1 MNQRIAAALIG
12 ATMGLAT
19 FAGSTIAVSVA
30 APEAEEPP
38 RLQQDQVSEVICR
51 VLEELD
57 LLDDPAL
64 ADLVEKLKCKESE
77 DPSESK
83 PSEPSE
89 SKPSDP
95 GESGRR

>member
-19 FAGSTIAVSVA
+19 FAGSTIAVSAA
-30 APEAEEPP
+30 APEAEQQPH
-38 RLQQDQVSEVICR
+38 LKQDQVSEVICR

-57 LLDDPAL
+57 LLDHPDL
-64 ADLVEKLKCKESE
+64 ADLVKKLECKKSDDPTETTTTTTSASE
-77 DPSESK
+77 
-83 PSEPSE
+83 
-89 SKPSDP
+89 P

>member
-30 APEAEEPP
+30 SPEAEQPP

-57 LLDDPAL
+57 LLDHPEL
-64 ADLVEKLKCKESE
+64 ADLVKKLECK
-77 DPSESK
+77 K
-83 PSEPSE
+83 GEPTGTTTSTTTT
-89 SKPSDP
+89 
-95 GESGRR
+95 

>member
-30 APEAEEPP
+30 SPEAAEPP

-51 VLEELD
+51 VLKQLD
-57 LLDDPAL
+57 LLDHPEL
-64 ADLVEKLKCKESE
+64 VDLVKSLKCKGS
-77 DPSESK
+77 DK
-83 PSEPSE
+83 PTETTTTATETTPA
-89 SKPSDP
+89 DP
-95 GESGRR
+95 GEHGRR